1 MQNQPCYNS
10 TLTCRAQS
18 GFLSPRVAGESK
30 PKVGLLEAMVEEGGG
45 VTCLSSAN
53 PTTEAFILV
62 QVQFKWL
69 GETLAFV
76 GENFPSG
83 KIEYSQTTAKP
94 PVASYK

>member
-62 QVQFKWL
+62 QA
-69 GETLAFV
+69 LAFV